1 METQNEIFDDDN
13 KFCSKE
19 ENKDNNKK
27 EVKNQIHNIS
37 DKFKD
42 FSFIKTNSY
51 TLLNGKINISLS
63 KNEKKN

>member
-1 METQNEIFDDDN
+1 MEKKNANLDEDN

-27 EVKNQIHNIS
+27 EVKNQIYNIS
-37 DKFKD
+37 DKFKE

-51 TLLNGKINISLS
+51 TLLNGKINI
-63 KNEKKN
+63 